1 MPPNLA
7 TSGGSFP
14 ELQPFGCMQT
24 HSYLS
29 PLQKRASSHPDIR
42 QRKQRDE
49 LRGVFLQ
56 SPTAHLA
63 MTELA
68 FDYPKR
74 VFHFGAHTGLE
85 FFSLLGERAP
95 GRMLLR
101 FTFTRAHGYLPC
113 HTGGFFS
120 LVGTLVTCVA
130 EDNLFL
136 TVQQAM
142 TLRDNVDIGSRSDDG
157 VHQARIC
164 VDSDMRFHPKV
175 PLVALL
181 GLVHLGVTLTG
192 TALGGAGRCNQNGID
207 YAASFEQQALGGQL
221 GVDHLQDLRAQVVFF
236 EQMTKTQDADSVR
249 NSLSAADAYEVTV
262 EVGLVR
268 CSFGP
273 QVRQTNPL
281 LQAISAQHHCQIK
294 RRTSY
299 LGHRCMRRDQ
309 CQQLTPR
316 HDLLHLIE
324 QDLLARAPHVEIEAK
339 VFLFHAVNARNLRA
353 PNPTGWGRALNMIP
367 NRFSVSAKPN

>member
-1 MPPNLA
+1 
-7 TSGGSFP
+7 
-14 ELQPFGCMQT
+14 
-24 HSYLS
+24 
-29 PLQKRASSHPDIR
+29 
-42 QRKQRDE
+42 
-49 LRGVFLQ
+49 
-56 SPTAHLA
+56 

-68 FDYPKR
+68 FGHPKR

-95 GRMLLR
+95 RRMLLR
-101 FTFTRAHGYLPC
+101 FTFTGAHGYLPC

-120 LVGTLVTCVA
+120 LVGALITCVA

-142 TLRDNVDIGSRSDDG
+142 TLRDIVDIGSRSDDG

-192 TALGGAGRCNQNGID
+192 TALGGAGRCNQSGID

-221 GVDHLQDLRAQVVFF
+221 GVDHLQYLRAKVVVF
-236 EQMTKTQDADSVR
+236 EQMSKSQDVDSVR
-249 NSLSAADAYEVTV
+249 NSLGAADAHKVTL
-262 EVGLVR
+262 EVGLEQ
-268 CSFGP
+268 CFFGP
-273 QVRQTNPL
+273 KVRQTKPL
-281 LQAISAQHHCQIK
+281 LQAMNAQHHCQIK
-294 RRTSY
+294 RRTSH

-309 CQQLTPR
+309 CQQLTLR
-316 HDLLHLIE
+316 HGLLHLIE
-324 QDLLARAPHVEIEAK
+324 QDLPARAPHVEIEAK
-339 VFLFHAVNARNLRA
+339 VFLFHAINARNLRA
-353 PNPTGWGRALNMIP
+353 PDPTGWGRVLNMIP
-367 NRFSVSAKPN
+367 SRLSVSAKPN